1 MKFGVPISLLLH
13 TTLIGSGLFVFTGTP
28 TLPDQQKII
37 PIDIVAISAQTNIR
51 ATVKRPVIETE
62 PVVETPTSQEEVET
76 PIVPDPDPVP
86 EPVPD
91 PEPVQEP
98 EPVSELEPEPDPAV
112 AEEVELSDTR
122 PDPESTEVV
131 EAELDTGDEVEQ
143 TEVQDEAPSFDLD
156 NLSALIDRS
165 RDEQPST
172 NQQRVLQSEE
182 TLYAFADVTR
192 SGAGAGDGLSLSETD
207 ALRSAMY
214 KCWRIPADAKD
225 PESLIVPVDVKLHR
239 DGHVASVALK
249 NSAAVNNSSNPYM
262 VVAAENALRAVSKC
276 APYDFLPAERY
287 DSWKQMTLT
296 FRPVLSQ

>member
-13 TTLIGSGLFVFTGTP
+13 TTLIGSGFFVFTGAP
-28 TLPDQQKII
+28 TLLDQQKII
-37 PIDIVAISAQTNIR
+37 PIDIVAISEQTNIQ
-51 ATVKRPVIETE
+51 ATVKRPIIEAE
-62 PVVETPTSQEEVET
+62 PIVEAPTSQEEVEA
-76 PIVPDPDPVP
+76 PIVPDPAPVPTPDPVP
-86 EPVPD
+86 VIT
-91 PEPVQEP
+91 
-98 EPVSELEPEPDPAV
+98 
-112 AEEVELSDTR
+112 EEVDISDTR
-122 PDPESTEVV
+122 PNQKSAEVV
-131 EAELDTGDEVEQ
+131 EAEVDPVEETETEDEP
-143 TEVQDEAPSFDLD
+143 ASFDLD

-165 RDEQPST
+165 RDEQPS
-172 NQQRVLQSEE
+172 NSQQRILQSEE

-192 SGAGAGDGLSLSETD
+192 NAAGAGNGLSLSETD

-239 DGHVASVALK
+239 DGHVASVNLK